1 MFGSDLPSR
10 QSNMPRCVCFSCQ
23 DVESHLLWKTYWNL
37 IEKVQPRQLKLTKY
51 VTFSEVQ
58 RCGLTSNCFVSNLV
72 WMMRSSSI
80 PWKSFLNLRRNH
92 MRNSQSLMRIGWKVV
107 KAKNVGE
114 NLLLRKSLFFFF
126 WGPLLR
132 LLIYF
137 RHSIWLCSYEK
148 KIKDYNFGS
157 LIRTDARGEYGETNT
172 IFGMTF
178 FIFVVMSSPIP
189 PPCFSL
195 RSLYWF
201 ILVTRT
207 QVCYQS
213 KRQNWATKLYVIG
226 IPCESLRHLKFLA
239 VEVRHY
245 NSDLLKLSDH
255 SS

>member
-1 MFGSDLPSR
+1 MFGSDLPLR

-114 NLLLRKSLFFFF
+114 NLLLRKSLFFFLGSF
-126 WGPLLR
+126 TSSSHLLPTFY
-132 LLIYF
+132 LVVQL
-137 RHSIWLCSYEK
+137 WE
-148 KIKDYNFGS
+148 DYNFGS

-178 FIFVVMSSPIP
+178 FIFVVMSSPIHP
-189 PPCFSL
+189 L
-195 RSLYWF
+195 
-201 ILVTRT
+201 
-207 QVCYQS
+207 
-213 KRQNWATKLYVIG
+213 
-226 IPCESLRHLKFLA
+226 LA
-239 VEVRHY
+239 
-245 NSDLLKLSDH
+245 LF
-255 SS
+255 

>member
-1 MFGSDLPSR
+1 MFGSDLPLR

-114 NLLLRKSLFFFF
+114 NLLLRKSLFFFSGVLYF
-126 WGPLLR
+126 VFSSTSDILSGCAVMRR
-132 LLIYF
+132 LQLWVTDQD
-137 RHSIWLCSYEK
+137 RCKGWIWR
-148 KIKDYNFGS
+148 D
-157 LIRTDARGEYGETNT
+157 
-172 IFGMTF
+172 
-178 FIFVVMSSPIP
+178 
-189 PPCFSL
+189 
-195 RSLYWF
+195 
-201 ILVTRT
+201 
-207 QVCYQS
+207 
-213 KRQNWATKLYVIG
+213 
-226 IPCESLRHLKFLA
+226 
-239 VEVRHY
+239 
-245 NSDLLKLSDH
+245 
-255 SS
+255 

>member
-58 RCGLTSNCFVSNLV
+58 RCGLTSNRFVSNLV

-114 NLLLRKSLFFFF
+114 NLLLRKSLFFFSGVLYF
-126 WGPLLR
+126 VFSSTSDILSGCAVMRRRLRITTLGHWSGQMQGVNMERLIPSSVWLFSSLLSCRPLYPLL
-132 LLIYF
+132 
-137 RHSIWLCSYEK
+137 
-148 KIKDYNFGS
+148 
-157 LIRTDARGEYGETNT
+157 A
-172 IFGMTF
+172 
-178 FIFVVMSSPIP
+178 
-189 PPCFSL
+189 
-195 RSLYWF
+195 
-201 ILVTRT
+201 LV
-207 QVCYQS
+207 
-213 KRQNWATKLYVIG
+213 
-226 IPCESLRHLKFLA
+226 
-239 VEVRHY
+239 
-245 NSDLLKLSDH
+245 
-255 SS
+255 